1 MSEAYFILW
10 EVQGG
15 NVFKTCLMET
25 LKIAKAFREEL
36 QKNPK
41 TVSSYIFKYEGKG
54 IYMPIR
60 V

>member
-1 MSEAYFILW
+1 MFEAYFILW

-25 LKIAKAFREEL
+25 LEIAKAFREEL

-54 IYMPIR
+54 IYTPIH